1 MSRFRLVGVL
11 HLPPLPGAANYNGA
25 SVMEMARD
33 AVEDTHILE
42 MAGFSHVMIQD
53 ASDIPQPVTVGSPS
67 VAALSVI
74 GSAVRSSTRM
84 KLGVIAGHNDGASSV
99 AIAHAIAADFV
110 RVKLLTG
117 ASVGPTGFM
126 EGCCLQVAQMKRLL
140 DSSVEVWADAHEATS
155 SKLVG
160 DVCEA
165 AEQLVK
171 FGSADKVIV
180 TRDSGVHDALDDV
193 ANVKKAIG
201 VDVDVLIGGR
211 VSRHTLVDVMG
222 RSDGAILGSVLKG
235 NAGGGGRVDPAA
247 ARDLGGQYR
256 AYASQKS
263 LPA

>member
-1 MSRFRLVGVL
+1 MNRFRLIGVI

-25 SVMEMARD
+25 SVMDMARD
-33 AVEDTHILE
+33 AVQDAQILE
-42 MAGFSHVMIQD
+42 TAGFSDVMIQD
-53 ASDIPQPVTVGSPS
+53 ASDIPQPVIVGSPT

-74 GSAVRSSTRM
+74 GSAVRASTRM
-84 KLGVIAGHNDGASSV
+84 KLGVIAGHNDGAASV

-110 RVKLLTG
+110 RVKVLTG
-117 ASVGPTGFM
+117 ASVGPAGFI

-140 DSSVEVWADAHEATS
+140 DSNVEVWADAHEATS

-160 DVCEA
+160 HVCEA

-193 ANVKKAIG
+193 ADVKKAIG
-201 VDVDVLIGGR
+201 DDVDVLIGGR

-222 RSDGAILGSVLKG
+222 RSDGAILGSVLKS
-235 NAGGGGRVDPAA
+235 ATDGGDRVDPEV
-247 ARDLGGQYR
+247 ARDLGAQYC
-256 AYASQKS
+256 AHVSQES
-263 LPA
+263 PPR

>member
-1 MSRFRLVGVL
+1 MSQFRLIAVL

-25 SVMEMARD
+25 SVMEISRN
-33 AVEDTHILE
+33 AVQDTHILQA
-42 MAGFSHVMIQD
+42 AGFSHVMIQD
-53 ASDIPQPVTVGSPS
+53 ASDIPQPVTVGSPT

-74 GSAVRSSTRM
+74 GSAVRASTHM

-117 ASVGPTGFM
+117 ASVGPAGFM

-140 DSSVEVWADAHEATS
+140 HSSVEVWADAHEATS

-160 DVCEA
+160 DVCA
-165 AEQLVK
+165 AAQQLVK

-193 ANVKKAIG
+193 ANVKRAIG
-201 VDVDVLIGGR
+201 DNVDVLIGGR
-211 VSRHTLVDVMG
+211 VGRHTLVDVMG
-222 RSDGAILGSVLKG
+222 HSDGAILGSVLKS
-235 NAGGGGRVDPAA
+235 NTGGGDRVDPAA
-247 ARDLGGQYR
+247 AEDLGAQYR
-256 AYASQKS
+256 AYISQEP
-263 LPA
+263 PA